1 MAKRRSSIQRIDR
14 LGTNALHRRDK
25 KRKQVHPAG
34 RLRKNFL
41 LEKTR
46 RKKKPNTNKHK
57 TPEPGGLGEHKLHS
71 QNGWEKNTHPH
82 GIHHGGNKKHHRG
95 REANKPPFPAN
106 SRRQACD
113 QNRRTQES
121 LSPLHLLSKKL
132 KNVT

>member
-34 RLRKNFL
+34 RLGKNFL

-71 QNGWEKNTHPH
+71 QNEEHPSPWNTPW
-82 GIHHGGNKKHHRG
+82 GKQKTPPGKGG
-95 REANKPPFPAN
+95 E
-106 SRRQACD
+106 QAPLPGE
-113 QNRRTQES
+113 QQTSS
-121 LSPLHLLSKKL
+121 L
-132 KNVT
+132 